1 MEEMRKSGCL
11 IWWNPLPV
19 GSYAW
24 HYQYDDK
31 LFSGIR
37 ESNKITYHY
46 SAEKCRVI
54 HSESNYFE
62 LHLEIKWSDC
72 GAGEIC
78 RCYDPPQAENP
89 ALQDSFL
96 HNRKLRHSVVE
107 NQQELQSNSWGVGPA
122 ANSFLCT
129 APCRGN
135 NPLCGTRGAQRVGED
150 ESSLLDYTVPRRG
163 NKPPFHHAK
172 IICPII
178 FPAVQAYK
186 SIGQS
191 TSKGWNPQVCVCA
204 ASTNL

>member
-1 MEEMRKSGCL
+1 MS
-11 IWWNPLPV
+11 LPRPAA
-19 GSYAW
+19 G
-24 HYQYDDK
+24 
-31 LFSGIR
+31 G
-37 ESNKITYHY
+37 ES
-46 SAEKCRVI
+46 C
-54 HSESNYFE
+54 
-62 LHLEIKWSDC
+62 
-72 GAGEIC
+72 
-78 RCYDPPQAENP
+78 
-89 ALQDSFL
+89 LQDSFLPYRKVLRQKDIDWRRTEGSSWSVEDTFL